1 MCQNK
6 AAEKRSKRQTLRTRG
21 FLFGGNMTIH
31 HDKLAY
37 GKLASAT
44 EDMTEQEIADMLKAL
59 SENEEEEE
67 KTETEKGQSGK

>member
-1 MCQNK
+1 
-6 AAEKRSKRQTLRTRG
+6 
-21 FLFGGNMTIH
+21 MTIH

>member
-1 MCQNK
+1 
-6 AAEKRSKRQTLRTRG
+6 
-21 FLFGGNMTIH
+21 MTIH

-37 GKLASAT
+37 GKLGSAT